1 MTVGATSVSQAVLW
15 KGKVLRSLLSAPGN
29 SSSASG
35 TKLILIER
43 WLHSGVGIAGT
54 SQQDYWDMDVT

>member
-1 MTVGATSVSQAVLW
+1 MGATSVSQAVLR
-15 KGKVLRSLLSAPGN
+15 KEKVLWSLLSAPGY

-35 TKLILIER
+35 TKLVLIKH

-54 SQQDYWDMDVT
+54 SQEDFRDMDVM